1 MPTTYNLAPI
11 PFWNL
16 LDQFGD
22 EAANGT
28 IETFRDTARSVHKP
42 VYQDIAGAHPFT
54 DPIHLDGNGSV
65 RKPMYWASDEN
76 YYVVIKDSGGNIL
89 ETIEHYNSPDQGG
102 SSPITKI
109 ESERNYVIDGQF
121 LFNEGTITNDK
132 FVAST
137 AIKVAEPNW
146 EFIKNNITANDQ
158 IKFTKFNLGETTP
171 VATPIY
177 YAELDCSGAG
187 TGEIQKDF
195 RFKIPDVRTFEG
207 LEVSFSIAAKAV
219 PASTFEARFIQ
230 HFGTGGSPSAD
241 VDTLLK
247 SISATGSW
255 ATYTGTITVPSVGS
269 KTLGTNGDDAIYIT
283 VRMPLDAAVV
293 VDFTNVKLQIGNTST
308 AYQVESSNLT
318 QMRTMGSQ
326 VPVPNPDGSDNYKF
340 IESTP
345 TGLQYSNIMSGM
357 TFAWC
362 GLKAGIPKHVL
373 LCDGS
378 KYRTS
383 EKTSD
388 NIPYQLLFTAIG
400 NIWGT
405 GDDYCY
411 SYANSDVLQIANN
424 ARGAVTATADGA
436 TPTNF
441 TFSTISTGSATG
453 YDVKPFPQ
461 YGAGTLV
468 LDYDEFAGYT
478 ASAVGTSGFT
488 VTHIVPQSLYV
499 PGTDYWTML
508 AATTLAGK
516 YWTFQAT
523 APVSHYV
530 WYTVAGAGSDPAVPG
545 HTGILVALDT
555 GDTADEVAVKTAAAL
570 LSAENSKIV
579 CTAASAITAASYFT
593 FDTTGESCYVWY
605 RKDQVGSDPS
615 LAGKVGIVVD
625 ISSTDTATDVGT
637 KTQTAINTE
646 FFAVPDFRGRV
657 LSGIDDSVGLDDKVL
672 YRYSKN
678 PTVYGDNV
686 GTFQRDY
693 AQAHVHDVDP
703 PDDFMTDV
711 ATGTGDSKFESGG
724 EGMTTLSGV
733 TSTPWGNG
741 RNTVLNAGV
750 YWVIGL

>member
-345 TGLQYSNIMSGM
+345 T
-357 TFAWC
+357 
-362 GLKAGIPKHVL
+362 V
-373 LCDGS
+373 
-378 KYRTS
+378 
-383 EKTSD
+383 
-388 NIPYQLLFTAIG
+388 
-400 NIWGT
+400 
-405 GDDYCY
+405 
-411 SYANSDVLQIANN
+411 
-424 ARGAVTATADGA
+424 
-436 TPTNF
+436 
-441 TFSTISTGSATG
+441 
-453 YDVKPFPQ
+453 
-461 YGAGTLV
+461 
-468 LDYDEFAGYT
+468 
-478 ASAVGTSGFT
+478 
-488 VTHIVPQSLYV
+488 
-499 PGTDYWTML
+499 
-508 AATTLAGK
+508 
-516 YWTFQAT
+516 
-523 APVSHYV
+523 
-530 WYTVAGAGSDPAVPG
+530 
-545 HTGILVALDT
+545 IL
-555 GDTADEVAVKTAAAL
+555 
-570 LSAENSKIV
+570 
-579 CTAASAITAASYFT
+579 
-593 FDTTGESCYVWY
+593 
-605 RKDQVGSDPS
+605 
-615 LAGKVGIVVD
+615 
-625 ISSTDTATDVGT
+625 
-637 KTQTAINTE
+637 
-646 FFAVPDFRGRV
+646 
-657 LSGIDDSVGLDDKVL
+657 
-672 YRYSKN
+672 
-678 PTVYGDNV
+678 
-686 GTFQRDY
+686 
-693 AQAHVHDVDP
+693 
-703 PDDFMTDV
+703 
-711 ATGTGDSKFESGG
+711 
-724 EGMTTLSGV
+724 
-733 TSTPWGNG
+733 
-741 RNTVLNAGV
+741 
-750 YWVIGL
+750 